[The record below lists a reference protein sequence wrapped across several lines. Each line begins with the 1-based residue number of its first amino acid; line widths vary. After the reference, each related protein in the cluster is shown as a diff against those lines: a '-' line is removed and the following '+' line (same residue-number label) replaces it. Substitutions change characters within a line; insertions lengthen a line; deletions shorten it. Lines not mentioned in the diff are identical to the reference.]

1 MGGLFP
7 IKVQDLLFHHVLRGW
22 ELLKGQNRTLTIYK
36 QLCTLCY
43 WGQGQGIYY
52 IKRTTVSILGSHT
65 AERLHIYFHSAWRIW
80 EEGAGGNL
88 QSATVL
94 RDRGRG
100 WASRAETTCGER
112 VYMPTAAL
120 WERQHVLDCE
130 LPASFLHKLVS
141 HSMGAADCSMAAP
154 GPMLSLCQDL
164 TSLDYHHN
172 IHQLSST
179 QPPLPPTP
187 SLLPNLPLPILFPQS
202 YPSSCILSEWHP
214 LNLPNYLSSGHAI
227 LALFGQHILLTGWS
241 YGAKRTS
248 TGLPDCSPRRP
259 NSLWHYQPFT
269 AKFKTHGHRPWKDYL
284 KKYCVSRSKVSQNI
298 WIKPHYTR
306 FKILNLVFIR
316 ACLLYNKLP
325 EMADLKRW
333 CFWAF

>member
-1 MGGLFP
+1 M
-7 IKVQDLLFHHVLRGW
+7 
-22 ELLKGQNRTLTIYK
+22 
-36 QLCTLCY
+36 
-43 WGQGQGIYY
+43 
-52 IKRTTVSILGSHT
+52 S
-65 AERLHIYFHSAWRIW
+65 

-94 RDRGRG
+94 RDRGGG

-154 GPMLSLCQDL
+154 GPMLPLCQDL

-179 QPPLPPTP
+179 QPSLPPTP

-202 YPSSCILSEWHP
+202 YPSSCIHSEWHP
-214 LNLPNYLSSGHAI
+214 LNLPNYLSSGHAT
-227 LALFGQHILLTGWS
+227 LAFFGQHILLTGWS

-259 NSLWHYQPFT
+259 NSLRHYPPFT
-269 AKFKTHGHRPWKDYL
+269 AKFKTHGLRAWKDYL
-284 KKYCVSRSKVSQNI
+284 EKYCVSGAKVSQNI
-298 WIKPHYTR
+298 WIKPYYTR
-306 FKILNLVFIR
+306 FKILRLILSFLKFKHLSQKTCNNMDSKISTGFFVHWCYTDVANSESNTMVKEVCTLEFWRNVLKFYGHLINSKCCFVHLCR
-316 ACLLYNKLP
+316 SCQYLL
-325 EMADLKRW
+325 RVST
-333 CFWAF
+333 